1 MVLMVSSVQVDVTW
15 VDEQECK
22 QDDEDLDRILASIY
36 KVSIKHVG
44 LLQGWHSILQTPIMK
59 HIHFVIKS
67 DINVASG
74 GVACCFFS
82 VFCLRF
88 YIISEISGSF

>member
-1 MVLMVSSVQVDVTW
+1 MVLMVSSVQVDVAW

-22 QDDEDLDRILASIY
+22 QDDEDLDGILPSIY
-36 KVSIKHVG
+36 KVSIEHVG

-59 HIHFVIKS
+59 HLRFGIKS

-74 GVACCFFS
+74 GSHVAFF
-82 VFCLRF
+82 VCLLL
-88 YIISEISGSF
+88 EILYYC